1 MFIGKNLENI
11 RLLKGLSRKNLA
23 ESIQISE
30 QAVWQYEVKNM
41 MPEINKIYDLSRE
54 FNVKTSYFLTEPK
67 EEFHKES
74 VDKHAIAFRASN
86 QYVSTKH
93 LNKQFYQAIYLTN
106 LTDYL
111 FSFIK
116 SPYMY
121 IIDVVDEVEKI
132 TKQDVNNRVIIKRVA
147 QKARELLLKDK
158 YNQELLF
165 TLEKAGVI
173 IYEKSID
180 KDADAFS
187 FWSKAGVPYII
198 LGSNKGVAVRRNFDI
213 AHELGHLLL
222 HKHIQFDLLTHE
234 EHKEIE
240 NEANIFASE
249 FLLPEQDF
257 KEDFGKLS
265 KKSNPDY
272 FKVLKEKWYV
282 SIQAMGM
289 RAYYLDLI
297 TSSQYRY
304 FWSSIY
310 KKNYKVMEPL
320 DDEIKLTHPVKMN
333 SLLDLLFKKKVITPQ
348 KLLDNLQVEPE
359 FLKEIANIDYKL
371 FDKYIEKEREEQKES
386 LMNDF
391 IDISNYR
398 SK

>member
-23 ESIQISE
+23 ESIQVSE

-67 EEFHKES
+67 EAFHIES

-93 LNKQFYQAIYLTN
+93 LNKQFYQANYLTN

-121 IIDVVDEVEKI
+121 ILNVVEEIEGI
-132 TKQDVNNRVIIKRVA
+132 TKQDIANRLMIKRVA

-158 YNQELLF
+158 YNKELLF
-165 TLEKAGVI
+165 ILEKAGVI
-173 IYEKSID
+173 IYEKNID

-187 FWSKAGVPYII
+187 FWSESGVPYII

-234 EHKEIE
+234 EHKAIE

-257 KEDFGKLS
+257 REDFEKIS

-310 KKNYKVMEPL
+310 KKNYKVIEPL
-320 DDEIKLTHPVKMN
+320 DEEIKLTHPVKMN

-371 FDKYIEKEREEQKES
+371 FDKYIEKESEEQRES

>member
-1 MFIGKNLENI
+1 
-11 RLLKGLSRKNLA
+11 
-23 ESIQISE
+23 
-30 QAVWQYEVKNM
+30 
-41 MPEINKIYDLSRE
+41 
-54 FNVKTSYFLTEPK
+54 
-67 EEFHKES
+67 
-74 VDKHAIAFRASN
+74 
-86 QYVSTKH
+86 
-93 LNKQFYQAIYLTN
+93 
-106 LTDYL
+106 
-111 FSFIK
+111 
-116 SPYMY
+116 MY
-121 IIDVVDEVEKI
+121 IVDVVDEVEKI
-132 TKQDVNNRVIIKRVA
+132 TKQDVTNRVIIKRVA

-187 FWSKAGVPYII
+187 FWSEAGVPYII

-257 KEDFGKLS
+257 KEDFGKIP

-320 DDEIKLTHPVKMN
+320 DDEIKLMHPVKMN
-333 SLLDLLFKKKVITPQ
+333 RLFDLLFKKKVIIPQ
-348 KLLDNLQVEPE
+348 
-359 FLKEIANIDYKL
+359 
-371 FDKYIEKEREEQKES
+371 
-386 LMNDF
+386 
-391 IDISNYR
+391 
-398 SK
+398 

>member
-1 MFIGKNLENI
+1 
-11 RLLKGLSRKNLA
+11 
-23 ESIQISE
+23 
-30 QAVWQYEVKNM
+30 
-41 MPEINKIYDLSRE
+41 
-54 FNVKTSYFLTEPK
+54 
-67 EEFHKES
+67 
-74 VDKHAIAFRASN
+74 
-86 QYVSTKH
+86 
-93 LNKQFYQAIYLTN
+93 
-106 LTDYL
+106 
-111 FSFIK
+111 
-116 SPYMY
+116 MY
-121 IIDVVDEVEKI
+121 IVDVVDEVEKI
-132 TKQDVNNRVIIKRVA
+132 TKQDVTNRVIIKRVA

-187 FWSKAGVPYII
+187 FWSEAGVPYII

-257 KEDFGKLS
+257 KEDFGKIP

-320 DDEIKLTHPVKMN
+320 DDEIKLMHPVKMN